1 MTSLTDLAS
10 KLLDLQKQDHFA
22 PRSYRTEIEDSM
34 RFSAEHGY
42 GDLAI
47 KVRDLWNQLSDNDHK
62 REMFDSNTNKNLSI
76 YEKKQRAYQMRKE
89 GISYS
94 AIADY
99 IGISSTTIYKW
110 RQEFQRR
117 QLY

>member
-1 MTSLTDLAS
+1 MTDLTDLAS
-10 KLLDLQKQDHFA
+10 KLLDLQKQDHFT
-22 PRSYRTEIEDSM
+22 PRSYRTEIEDSI
-34 RFSAEHGY
+34 RFSTEHGY

-47 KVRDLWNQLSDNDHK
+47 KVRDLWDHLSDSDHK
-62 REMFDSNTNKNLSI
+62 KELLDPNKTKKLNI
-76 YEKKQRAYQMRKE
+76 YQKKQKAYQMHKE

-110 RQEFQRR
+110 RQEFQRK